1 VSGRTYFTRAL
12 AIYCVLLPTNA
23 PELRRELR
31 LVDLVLFNV
40 VAVLG
45 IQLISSAAHVGPIA
59 VPLHLS
65 AAVMFFVPCVLVVA
79 ALSRRFPEEG
89 GFYVWTRH
97 AFGDWHAF
105 LCAWC
110 WWISVLLY
118 LPTLVLTAAGFLAIS
133 NVLPIALAMLW
144 AVVGLN
150 IVGVRVT
157 KWLSNATGAL
167 IYGGGGLV
175 VLIAALIG
183 VRDGPA
189 TRFEVVPELHWE
201 RMGLWAQIAFAYTGL
216 ELGSVLG
223 GEVRNPERT
232 IPRAAWIG
240 AVMITGGYILG
251 TVALLLVLPADEISP
266 ITGLVDVASAGGKR
280 LGLPWLGS
288 LAAILF
294 VGGLLGKFST
304 WASGAARLP
313 FVIGLEGAL
322 PRAFGRLHPRWGTPH
337 IALIVQAVVCS
348 AFLVL
353 TQAGETLRAGWQ
365 LLLDL
370 TIVATFLP
378 FVYIFLT
385 ALKFGRRW
393 SGVSGL
399 LVTLVA
405 NGLAFVPPAQTSS
418 VALFELKLIAG
429 CALVVITARM
439 AFHMQR
445 HRVDVHIQ

>member
-1 VSGRTYFTRAL
+1 M
-12 AIYCVLLPTNA
+12 LLPTNP

-59 VPLHLS
+59 IPLHLS
-65 AAVMFFVPCVLVVA
+65 AAVLFFVPCVLVVA
-79 ALSRRFPEEG
+79 GLSRRFPEEG

-150 IVGVRVT
+150 IAGVRVT

-175 VLIAALIG
+175 VLIAALLG
-183 VRDGPA
+183 ARDGPA
-189 TRFEVVPELHWE
+189 TRFEGVTDLRWD
-201 RMGLWAQIAFAYTGL
+201 RLGLWAQIAFAYTGL

-232 IPRAAWIG
+232 IPRAAWIS
-240 AVMITGGYILG
+240 AVMVTGGYILG
-251 TVALLLVLPADEISP
+251 SVALLLVLPADEISP
-266 ITGLVDVASAGGKR
+266 ITGLVDVASAGGRR

-288 LAAILF
+288 IAAILF

-322 PRAFGRLHPRWGTPH
+322 PRSFGRLHPRWGTPH

-348 AFLVL
+348 SFLIL

-385 ALKFGRRW
+385 ALKFGQRW
-393 SGVSGL
+393 SGASGL
-399 LVTLVA
+399 IVTLIA

-418 VALFELKLIAG
+418 VAMFELKLIAG
-429 CALVVITARM
+429 CALVIITARM
-439 AFHMQR
+439 AFNMQR
-445 HRVDVHIQ
+445 SGVGVHI

>member
-1 VSGRTYFTRAL
+1 VSGNSYFTKAL
-12 AIYCVLLPTNA
+12 AIYCVLLPTNP

-59 VPLHLS
+59 VPIHLS
-65 AAVMFFVPCVLVVA
+65 AAVLFFVPCVLVVA

-89 GFYVWTRH
+89 GFYIWTRH

-110 WWISVLLY
+110 WWLSVLLY
-118 LPTLVLTAAGFLAIS
+118 LPTLVLTAAGFIATS
-133 NVLPIALAMLW
+133 NVLPLALAMLW

-157 KWLSNATGAL
+157 KWLSNVTGAL
-167 IYGGGGLV
+167 IYAGGGLV
-175 VLIAALIG
+175 LAIAVVTG
-183 VRDGPA
+183 VREGPA
-189 TRFEVVPELHWE
+189 TRFDLMPGPHWD
-201 RMGLWAQIAFAYTGL
+201 RLGLWAQIAFAYTGL
-216 ELGSVLG
+216 ELGSVMG
-223 GEVRNPERT
+223 GEVRRPETT
-232 IPRAAWIG
+232 IPRAAWVS
-240 AVMITGGYILG
+240 AAMVTGGYVLG
-251 TVALLLVLPADEISP
+251 TIALLFVLPPDQISP
-266 ITGLVDVASAGGKR
+266 ITGLVDVASAGGNR
-280 LGLPWLGS
+280 LGLPWIGS

-304 WASGAARLP
+304 WASGAARVP
-313 FVIGLEGAL
+313 FVIGLSGAL
-322 PRAFGRLHPRWGTPH
+322 PSAFGRLHPRWGTPH
-337 IALIVQAVVCS
+337 VALTIQAVVCS
-348 AFLVL
+348 AFLIL

-385 ALKFGRRW
+385 AWKFGQRW
-393 SGVSGL
+393 SGASGL
-399 LVTLVA
+399 VVTLVA
-405 NGLAFVPPAQTSS
+405 NALAFVPPAETKSI
-418 VALFELKLIAG
+418 AIFELKLIAG
-429 CALVVITARM
+429 CTLVAASARM
-439 AFHMQR
+439 AFNVQR
-445 HRVDVHIQ
+445 RGFDDRIQ

>member
-1 VSGRTYFTRAL
+1 MSGIPYFTRAL
-12 AIYCVLLPTNA
+12 AIYCVLLPPNR

-45 IQLISSAAHVGPIA
+45 IQLISSAAHVGPMA

-65 AAVMFFVPCVLVVA
+65 AAVLFFVPCVLVVA

-118 LPTLVLTAAGFLAIS
+118 LPTLVLTAAGFLATS
-133 NVLPIALAMLW
+133 HALVIALALLW
-144 AVVGLN
+144 MVVGLN
-150 IVGVRVT
+150 IIGVRVT

-167 IYGGGGLV
+167 IYGGGALV
-175 VLIAALIG
+175 VGIALILS
-183 VRDGPA
+183 VRDGAA
-189 TRFEVVPELHWE
+189 TRFGVVPDLPWD
-201 RMGLWAQIAFAYTGL
+201 RLGLWAQIAFAYTGL
-216 ELGSVLG
+216 ELGSVMG
-223 GEVRNPERT
+223 GEVCEPERT
-232 IPRAAWIG
+232 IPRAAWIS
-240 AVMITGGYILG
+240 AAMVTGGYIVG
-251 TVALLLVLPADEISP
+251 TITLLLVLPADEVSP
-266 ITGLVDVASAGGKR
+266 ITGLVDVAAAGGRR

-288 LAAILF
+288 IATILF

-304 WASGAARLP
+304 WASGAARIP

-337 IALIVQAVVCS
+337 VALMVQAAVCS
-348 AFLVL
+348 TFLIL

-385 ALKFGRRW
+385 AWKFGKRW
-393 SGVSGL
+393 SAASGL
-399 LVTLVA
+399 LVTLAA
-405 NGLAFVPPAQTSS
+405 NALAFVPPAQTKS
-418 VALFELKLIAG
+418 VAMFELKLIAG
-429 CALVVITARM
+429 CALVIITARM
-439 AFHMQR
+439 AFNMQR
-445 HRVDVHIQ
+445 HRVNVHLQ